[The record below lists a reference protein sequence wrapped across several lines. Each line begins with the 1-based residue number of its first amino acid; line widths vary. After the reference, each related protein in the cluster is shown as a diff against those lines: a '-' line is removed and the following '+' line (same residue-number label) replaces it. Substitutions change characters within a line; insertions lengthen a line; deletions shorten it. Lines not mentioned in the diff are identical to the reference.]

1 MDKFVVRSPRNLQND
16 EIKIS
21 EIKTLRQSTL
31 QSLAGVVVLE
41 DFERAKKVL
50 ESDEE
55 STERK
60 IDVLKSLESKKP
72 SKEVLVKV
80 GIGKTIRKLSKD
92 PCTAQEASPNQAKL
106 KKLSYQI
113 YKSWK
118 TELERKVELQRETII
133 VDSDKET
140 KRLRSAA
147 VRLINTSI
155 KSSRKQIESEQRKLS
170 EEIEQEIFC
179 QSKKLV
185 GHIYRKLNRKIIF
198 GLKNP
203 ELCSQLIV
211 GDLSVPELVKRFQSQ
226 K

>member
-1 MDKFVVRSPRNLQND
+1 MDKFVVRSPRNLQKD

-41 DFERAKKVL
+41 DFERAKRVL

-60 IDVLKSLESKKP
+60 LDVLKSLESKKP

-92 PCTAQEASPNQAKL
+92 PCTDEENQVQL
-106 KKLSYQI
+106 KKLSYKI

-118 TELERKVELQRETII
+118 TELERKVELQRELII
-133 VDSDKET
+133 VESDKET

-170 EEIEQEIFC
+170 EEIEKEIFC

-185 GHIYRKLNRKIIF
+185 GHAYRKLNRKIVF

-203 ELCSQLIV
+203 ELCSELIL
-211 GDLSVPELVKRFQSQ
+211 DNLSVPELVKRFQSQ